1 MEGDCFVIGA
11 AAKALQDLFSR
22 PFRAILWKSLGLT
35 LMLFAALFA
44 GVQVALSF
52 LELERLPWLEPVI
65 AVIAGLGIIA
75 AFVFLAAPVTA
86 VFAGLFLERIATLVE
101 NTHYPEDPPGRPLT
115 AVASLATAI
124 QFAIVVLAVNLIAL
138 PFLLIGVGAMVM
150 LVANAYL
157 LSREFFDMASLRHLP
172 RDTAVRLRQKHAREI
187 FMAGLLPAAVAL
199 LPLANLVV
207 PVFSTA
213 YFTHLVKSFLR
224 SEERVSSAQTGR
236 GRG

>member
-1 MEGDCFVIGA
+1 MSSN
-11 AAKALQDLFSR
+11 LFSH
-22 PFRAILWKSLGLT
+22 LNLNVTSLCTQIQSECAGANQQYADQAACETFLNSIP
-35 LMLFAALFA
+35 LVLPGSFAAGNSVTCRSFHELLA
-44 GVQVALSF
+44 RSAPHIHCRHVGPILIAL
-52 LELERLPWLEPVI
+52 
-65 AVIAGLGIIA
+65 
-75 AFVFLAAPVTA
+75 
-86 VFAGLFLERIATLVE
+86 FAGLFLERIATLVE
-101 NTHYPEDPPGRPLT
+101 STHYPEDPPGRPLT

-138 PFLLIGVGAMVM
+138 PFLLIGVGAMVL

-172 RDTAVRLRQKHAREI
+172 RDTDVRLRQKHAREI

-213 YFTHLVKSFLR
+213 YFTPLVKSILR